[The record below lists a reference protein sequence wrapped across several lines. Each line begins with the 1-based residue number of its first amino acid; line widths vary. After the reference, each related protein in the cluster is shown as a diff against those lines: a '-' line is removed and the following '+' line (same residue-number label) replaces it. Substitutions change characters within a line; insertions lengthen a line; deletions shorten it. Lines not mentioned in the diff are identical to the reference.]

1 MKITKIMAAAAIAA
15 ITMFSSCRKVEKL
28 GPAALNLD
36 QVEVSFEAAAS
47 EKTVEFTS
55 TRDWKT
61 NVSSDAQDWLSVTP
75 ASGAGSNKPQTLTI
89 QVLENTEYD
98 RTATITIDLLSGI
111 YALDTKVITITQ
123 SGPQGSNTHDGTK
136 ESPYTPAEALAIINA
151 GEATANEVFI
161 AGIISQIDTKDPPG
175 NTFGNATY
183 WISEDGTT
191 ATQLMVYRGYG
202 LGGEK
207 MTTADYIKVGD
218 EVLVAGVLILFQ
230 GNTPEVAQGSY
241 IYSLNGTV
249 KEKGGGTDPE
259 DQAGKED
266 DTKGTLESPYS
277 VQMALYRA
285 GLLDATGKE
294 ENVYVKGKVSNIG
307 EFSAQYQNLTYQ
319 ISDDGAAKSQLLIF
333 RGKYFGGAGFTSAD
347 QIKLGDELVI
357 LGTLINYQGTTKE
370 FTAGSKI
377 ITINGEEG
385 QGGEGGGGEGGEGG
399 GGGETP
405 DGNAITWSSSADWTT
420 STDKNTITYTF
431 EDKYTITV
439 DKAGGITQP
448 IVSTTAND
456 CRAYANNTVT
466 LSSTAGNYTSIVFM
480 VSSKGLYRLAPITAD
495 SGAIAAQKLGDTM
508 VSWTGDAATVVFTV
522 GPKADYGSDGSEKA
536 GQLCFDKVI
545 VK

>member
-1 MKITKIMAAAAIAA
+1 MKITKIMAAAAIATIA
-15 ITMFSSCRKVEKL
+15 LLSSCNKEEKL

-61 NVSSDAQDWLSVTP
+61 TVSSDAQDWLSVTP
-75 ASGAGSNKPQTLTI
+75 ASGAGSNEPQTLTI

-98 RTATITIDLLSGI
+98 RTATITVELLSGI

-123 SGPQGSNTHDGTK
+123 SGPQGSNTHEGTK

-218 EVLVAGVLILFQ
+218 EVIVAGVLILFK
-230 GNTPEVAQGSY
+230 GNTPEVGQGSY

-249 KEKGGGTDPE
+249 KEKTGGGGGTDPE

-277 VQMALYRA
+277 IQMALYRA
-285 GLLDATGKE
+285 GLLDENGKE
-294 ENVYVKGKVSNIG
+294 ENVYIKGKVSSI
-307 EFSAQYQNLTYQ
+307 ESFSAEHSSLSYNL
-319 ISDDGAAKSQLLIF
+319 SDDGTAKSQLYVF
-333 RGKYFGGAGFTSAD
+333 GGKYFGGAGFTSLD
-347 QIKLGDELVI
+347 QIKLGDEIVLY
-357 LGTLINYQGTTKE
+357 GTLVNYQGTKKE
-370 FTAGSKI
+370 VTNGSII
-377 ITINGEEG
+377 ITVNGKDEEG
-385 QGGEGGGGEGGEGG
+385 GG

-405 DGNAITWSSSADWTT
+405 EGTVITWTSHTDWTAVG
-420 STDKNTITYTF
+420 STGITYTF
-431 EDKYTITV
+431 GDYTV
-439 DKAGGITQP
+439 SADKASGITAP
-448 IVSTTAND
+448 FVSTASAND
-456 CRAYANNTVT
+456 FRAYAKNTVT
-466 LSSTAGNYTSIVFM
+466 VSSASGNLTSIVFM
-480 VSSKGLYRLAPITAD
+480 LSAQGLKRLASITAD
-495 SGAIAAQKLGDTM
+495 SGAVAAQASGDTR
-508 VSWTGDAATVVFTV
+508 VSWTGDAAKVVFTV
-522 GPKADYGSDGSEKA
+522 GDTAIYGTENTKA
-536 GQLCFDKVI
+536 GQLCCYQII